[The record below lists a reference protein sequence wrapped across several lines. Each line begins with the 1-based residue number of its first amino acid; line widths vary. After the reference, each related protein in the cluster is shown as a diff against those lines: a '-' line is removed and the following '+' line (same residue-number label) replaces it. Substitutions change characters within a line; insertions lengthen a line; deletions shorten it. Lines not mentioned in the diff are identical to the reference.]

1 MEEKIKSLINNMQ
14 IIMNLIDGDFAI
26 SITDKNECVF
36 ALDGKN
42 IKAPLT
48 VGPVP
53 EGPPREGLNQTLK
66 EKKVIDKLL
75 SKEIHGIDMR
85 VIQIPITN
93 DEGEVIGSLG
103 MTRSTAKS
111 VEIKNNSEELMN
123 SLEETNKVVADIANN
138 AQSLSEKLS
147 IIIEKTKQAESFVRE
162 SDEAVNLIQSISKQ
176 SNLLGLNASIESARA
191 GEHGKGFSIVA
202 SEMRKLAL
210 LSGESS
216 KKISSSLFHMSDAI
230 KTILTSIQ
238 ELGDIAANQAASV
251 EEVSATV
258 DHITLNS
265 NYLVSNL
272 KENIRL

>member
-1 MEEKIKSLINNMQ
+1 MEENIKSLISNMP

-36 ALDGKN
+36 ASDGKN

-48 VGPVP
+48 IGPVP
-53 EGPPREGLNQTLK
+53 EGPPREGLNQTLR

-111 VEIKNNSEELMN
+111 VEIQNNSEELMN
-123 SLEETNKVVADIANN
+123 SLEETSKVVVDIANN

-191 GEHGKGFSIVA
+191 GEQGKGFSVVA

-230 KTILTSIQ
+230 KSILTSIQ
-238 ELGDIAANQAASV
+238 ELGDIATNQAASV

-265 NYLVSNL
+265 NYLVNNL